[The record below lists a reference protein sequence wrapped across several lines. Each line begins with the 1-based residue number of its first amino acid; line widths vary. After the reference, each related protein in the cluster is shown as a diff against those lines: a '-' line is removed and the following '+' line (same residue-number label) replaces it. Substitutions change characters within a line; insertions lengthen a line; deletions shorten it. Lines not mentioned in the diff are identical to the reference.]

1 VVAPAGPQEWP
12 SMAARRLIALLVVL
26 LVISSIAAALAP
38 TPAEREET
46 TTSPVTT
53 TPADAGGGG
62 GGGGELTELAVDV
75 PPPRDGAGKD
85 QPKHEPETIDIAVGD
100 QLALTVRSERT
111 ATIEIPELG
120 LLETAGSGAPARFDL
135 LLREPGR
142 LAVLA
147 GGGRQVA
154 WIVVRPAAGPAG
166 SDKGEIRRKSTRPSA
181 TQPA

>member
-62 GGGGELTELAVDV
+62 GGELTELAVDV
-75 PPPRDGAGKD
+75 PPPRDCAGKD

-120 LLETAGSGAPARFDL
+120 LLETAGPAAPARFDL

-166 SDKGEIRRKSTRPSA
+166 SDKGEIRRKSTKPSA